1 MSDKR
6 RREQERVLEEI
17 VQCEEG
23 KRDGEEERKD
33 AEILYGKGG
42 C

>member
-1 MSDKR
+1 MGGGK
-6 RREQERVLEEI
+6 EKGQERVLEEI
-17 VQCEEG
+17 VLCEEG

-33 AEILYGKGG
+33 TEILYGKGG